1 MEKWKDIDGLEG
13 YQVSSEG
20 RVKSMPKEICVPDG
34 QGKMKKVM
42 RGELI
47 LKPTVGKGGY
57 LYIGLSKDGKRVRKA
72 VHRLVAEA
80 FVEKNGLPRVR
91 HKDGNTENNEASNL
105 EWCSVKDSMDSGKI
119 KETKRRNKRKR
130 EIERAKTER
139 PDEDCTDATLWDT
152 YMGEKHGAWY
162 VEYAKECIPE
172 PEMRIK
178 MWKIFD
184 SVENG

>member
-1 MEKWKDIDGLEG
+1 MEKWKDIDGFEG
-13 YQVSSEG
+13 YQVSDKG
-20 RVKSMPKEICVPDG
+20 RVKSLPREVSVPVH
-34 QGKMKKVM
+34 GKMEKVI

-47 LKPTVGKGGY
+47 LKPSKGSRGY
-57 LYIGLSKDGKRVRKA
+57 LYIGLSKDGKRVRKG

-91 HKDGNTENNEASNL
+91 HKDGDPGNNEACNL
-105 EWCSVKDSMDSGKI
+105 EWCSAKDSMDSGKI
-119 KETKRRNKRKR
+119 KETKRKNKRKR
-130 EIERAKTER
+130 EIERAKKVR
-139 PDEDCTDATLWDT
+139 PDEDCTDVTLWGT

-162 VEYAKECIPE
+162 VEYAKECIQE

-184 SVENG
+184 SQ